1 MTEIRQAT
9 EACIMGSATEQPCT
23 YPATEP
29 MQRSGDDAPKLCA
42 IHASTE
48 ALYIESD
55 ALALA
60 LELLGGWETQARE
73 HDNGPTLEL
82 LARGASEFSA
92 RKEHVDKV
100 LDDLE
105 AAEVKL
111 MRS

>member
-1 MTEIRQAT
+1 
-9 EACIMGSATEQPCT
+9 
-23 YPATEP
+23 
-29 MQRSGDDAPKLCA
+29 MQRSSSGAPKLCA
-42 IHASTE
+42 FHASTE
-48 ALYIESD
+48 PLYRESD

-60 LELLGGWETQARE
+60 LELLEGWEAVARE

-105 AAEVKL
+105 AAEAKL
-111 MRS
+111 IRS